1 MSIEIKKSEKPVIY
15 EDAKKMMEEIPV
27 GLYVYDLLELD
38 FEDLRNEKLDV
49 RRQKLEN
56 LIQNAENFKSQ
67 ISNLRLSEIID
78 FNNWEELH
86 EIREK
91 SRIA

>member
-1 MSIEIKKSEKPVIY
+1 
-15 EDAKKMMEEIPV
+15 MMEEIPV

-67 ISNLRLSEIID
+67 ISNLRLSEIIE
-78 FNNWEELH
+78 F
-86 EIREK
+86 
-91 SRIA
+91 